1 MLRGLVGR
9 ADGGGLG
16 GLLGDLVVLRGGR
29 DPGILSISFHLLGVL
44 ALSFRSIPLQR
55 LGLGFL
61 VLHEFKLRFG
71 HQDLP
76 EDLELGAGPLR
87 DLGVGRR

>member
-1 MLRGLVGR
+1 MLRGLVGG

-29 DPGILSISFHLLGVL
+29 DPGILSITFHLLSVL
-44 ALSFRSIPLQR
+44 ALGLRSIPLLR
-55 LGLGFL
+55 PGLGFL

-71 HQDLP
+71 HQDLTKYS
-76 EDLELGAGPLR
+76 ELGAGPLSN
-87 DLGVGRR
+87 LGMGGR

>member
-1 MLRGLVGR
+1 VLRGLVRR

-29 DPGILSISFHLLGVL
+29 DPGVRSICFHLLSVL
-44 ALSFRSIPLQR
+44 ALGLRSIPLLR

-71 HQDLP
+71 HQDLTKYF
-76 EDLELGAGPLR
+76 ELGAGPLSN
-87 DLGVGRR
+87 LGMGGR

>member
-1 MLRGLVGR
+1 MLWGLVRR

-29 DPGILSISFHLLGVL
+29 DPGILSIAFDFLSVLGLNHRGITLLL
-44 ALSFRSIPLQR
+44 

-71 HQDLP
+71 HQDLTKY
-76 EDLELGAGPLR
+76 LELGAGPLS
-87 DLGVGRR
+87 DLGMGGR

>member
-1 MLRGLVGR
+1 MLRGLVGG

-29 DPGILSISFHLLGVL
+29 DPGILSIAFHLLGVL

-61 VLHEFKLRFG
+61 VLHQFKLRFG
-71 HQDLP
+71 HQDLTKYS
-76 EDLELGAGPLR
+76 ELGAGPLSN
-87 DLGVGRR
+87 LGVGGR